1 MKSLRQGYG
10 GKTPI
15 VPQCEVEKAQA
26 GEEPKATITAEE
38 KRLEAAVSAAQS
50 A

>member
-15 VPQCEVEKAQA
+15 VPHCEAEKAQA